1 MGTLYDI
8 TTDYRC
14 LLEFADSV
22 DPDDERVF
30 NDTLDSVLAT
40 LDIKMDD
47 YAVVLTHM
55 EADIELLEKEKGRIQ
70 SRIDALERNRKR
82 MRENLMGAMILTNQ
96 RKVNTGRFR
105 LSVQKNGGKLP
116 LVVDGDVPDSFKRV
130 VLEVDKERI
139 RKALDDGEALDFA
152 HYGERGEHLVIR

>member
-152 HYGERGEHLVIR
+152 HYRERGEHLVIR